1 LTTVATVVSGSDDH
15 YEPTGISLDIFKQR
29 YAFTESETWN
39 EACRR
44 LARTVAAAEKQEK
57 RDEWQEKFYKEI
69 VSNRFCPGGRI
80 WFGAGRPK
88 SNLINCFV
96 LDVEDSREGWG
107 KTCSDS
113 IIVSGVGGGIGINYS
128 KIRPKGTLVTGTGG
142 EAQGAVAYMRIINA
156 IAEEIRGGGNRRS
169 AHMMIL
175 NINHGDIE
183 EFLDTKLEQGNLK
196 NANVSVAFNMD
207 FDEFVGLVEKDKEL
221 SLIWRGNEFKK
232 IKAKVLWQKII
243 DHSYKNGEP
252 GLFNLNYANKMNNL
266 YYYKEI
272 TATNPCIT
280 GDTLILAR
288 KHGDDGNFKQIP
300 IKELA
305 ESGWQQ
311 IDVYTLDI
319 TTKMISPRIGVSPR
333 KTQENVEIWRVTF
346 EGGAEIKATPNHKI
360 WAFNNSEWLMIPI
373 KDLKIGW
380 EVGTFNQVIES
391 IEPCG
396 KEDVYNLTVPN
407 GGNYYAA
414 SKGMAF
420 CLGNCGEISSVP
432 YASCDLGSLVL
443 FRFIENGKINWDK
456 LDYTIRV
463 ATRFLDNV
471 LSITQYPLKEIEDES
486 LNARRIGIG
495 VTGLHDMLLLMG
507 QKYASEESIKTIE
520 QLFSFIVS
528 KAFETS
534 TYLAVEKGVF
544 PAYDREKFMRG
555 GFVKTLKN
563 SLKLKMR
570 EYGMRNSN
578 LMSIAP
584 TGTISML
591 CGNCSSGI
599 EPIFGPAYKRKYYDK
614 KNNDKMKEELIIHP
628 LFDKFMSEGKD
639 VSHFESSSNI
649 DLETHF
655 KIQKT
660 VQEYVDQS
668 ISKTILIDKERH
680 SRQEI
685 EKLIKQYFSGLKGL
699 TIYPMNSRSEQPI
712 SPISLQEARKLWK
725 ERNKESSTAEIATSP
740 NSCKSG
746 VCDL

>member
-1 LTTVATVVSGSDDH
+1 LTNTTAVSGSDR
-15 YEPTGISLDIFKQR
+15 YEPMGISLDIFKQR
-29 YAFTESETWN
+29 YAFTENETWD
-39 EACRR
+39 EACMR

-128 KIRPKGTLVTGTGG
+128 KIRPRGTLVTGTGG

-207 FDEFVGLVEKDKEL
+207 FDEFVELVEKDKDL
-221 SLIWRGNEFKK
+221 SLSWRGSELKK
-232 IKAKVLWQKII
+232 VKARVLWNKII
-243 DHSYKNGEP
+243 DHAYKNGEP
-252 GLFNLNYANKMNNL
+252 GIFNLNYANKMNNL
-266 YYYKEI
+266 YYYKDVI
-272 TATNPCIT
+272 ACNPCIT
-280 GDTLILAR
+280 GDTFIKCSSDVGLPFPR
-288 KHGDDGNFKQIP
+288 K
-300 IKELA
+300 IKDLA
-305 ESGWQQ
+305 EDG
-311 IDVYTLDI
+311 IDVLVYSRNKENGNYEIKLG
-319 TTKMISPRIGVSPR
+319 MRPR
-333 KTQENVEIWRVTF
+333 KTGEQKEVWKVIFNGEENLSIT
-346 EGGAEIKATPNHKI
+346 ATPDHK
-360 WAFNNSEWLMIPI
+360 FYLSDKSEIL
-373 KDLKIGW
+373 LKNLKCGDSMLASRKLFI
-380 EVGTFNQVIES
+380 EKVEFVGY
-391 IEPCG
+391 
-396 KEDVYNLTVPN
+396 EDVYNVTVDDN
-407 GGNYYAA
+407 HNYMIWLDEDT
-414 SKGMAF
+414 SVVV
-420 CLGNCGEISSVP
+420 GNCGEVIAPSNSSCV
-432 YASCDLGSLVL
+432 LGSLVL
-443 FRFIENGKINWDK
+443 PRFVENEKINWDK
-456 LDYTIRV
+456 LDYTVRV
-463 ATRFLDNV
+463 ANRFLDNIV
-471 LSITQYPLKEIEDES
+471 SITQYPLKEIEDES
-486 LNARRIGIG
+486 LNTRRIGIG
-495 VTGLHDMLLLMG
+495 VVGLHDMLLSMG
-507 QKYASEESIKTIE
+507 QKYASEESIKIIE

-528 KAFETS
+528 KAYETS

-544 PAYDREKFMRG
+544 PKYDREKFMKS

-563 SLKLKMR
+563 SVKLRIR

-614 KNNDKMKEELIIHP
+614 KNGDKMKEETIIHP

-639 VSHFESSSNI
+639 VSHFESSSSI

-660 VQEYVDQS
+660 VQEHVDQS
-668 ISKTILIDKERH
+668 ISKTILVDKEKH
-680 SRQEI
+680 SKQEI
-685 EKLIKQYFSGLKGL
+685 EKLIKQYMGQLKGL
-699 TIYPMNSRSEQPI
+699 TIYPLNSRSEQPI
-712 SPISLQEARKLWK
+712 NPISLQEAKKLWK
-725 ERNKESSTAEIATSP
+725 EKNKELLSTAEIATSHD
-740 NSCKSG
+740 SCRDGK
-746 VCDL
+746 CDL

>member
-1 LTTVATVVSGSDDH
+1 MTNTTTAVSGSDH

-29 YAFTESETWN
+29 YAFTENETWD
-39 EACRR
+39 EACMR

-128 KIRPKGTLVTGTGG
+128 KIRPRGTLVTGTGG

-207 FDEFVGLVEKDKEL
+207 FDEFIGLVEKDKDL
-221 SLIWRGNEFKK
+221 SLSWRGNEFKK
-232 IKAKVLWQKII
+232 IKAKLLWNKII
-243 DHSYKNGEP
+243 DHAYKNGEP
-252 GLFNLNYANKMNNL
+252 GIFNMNYANKMNNL
-266 YYYKEI
+266 HYCREV
-272 TATNPCIT
+272 TATNPC
-280 GDTLILAR
+280 A
-288 KHGDDGNFKQIP
+288 
-300 IKELA
+300 EL
-305 ESGWQQ
+305 SS
-311 IDVYTLDI
+311 
-319 TTKMISPRIGVSPR
+319 SPRGS
-333 KTQENVEIWRVTF
+333 
-346 EGGAEIKATPNHKI
+346 
-360 WAFNNSEWLMIPI
+360 
-373 KDLKIGW
+373 
-380 EVGTFNQVIES
+380 
-391 IEPCG
+391 C
-396 KEDVYNLTVPN
+396 
-407 GGNYYAA
+407 
-414 SKGMAF
+414 
-420 CLGNCGEISSVP
+420 CLGSV
-432 YASCDLGSLVL
+432 VL
-443 FRFIENGKINWDK
+443 FRFVENGKINWDK

-486 LNARRIGIG
+486 LQTRRIGIG
-495 VTGLHDMLLLMG
+495 VTGLHDMLLLLG

-520 QLFSFIVS
+520 QLFNFITS
-528 KAFETS
+528 KTYETS
-534 TYLAVEKGVF
+534 TYLAVEKGAF
-544 PAYDREKFMRG
+544 PAYDKEKFLKS

-563 SLKLKMR
+563 SVKIRIR
-570 EYGMRNSN
+570 EYGCRNSN
-578 LMSIAP
+578 LMSVAP

-599 EPIFGPAYKRKYYDK
+599 EPIFGPAYKRKFYDK
-614 KNNDKMKEELIIHP
+614 KNNDKMKEEIIFHP
-628 LFDKFMSEGKD
+628 IFARFMAEGKD
-639 VSHFESSSNI
+639 VSHFECSSDI
-649 DLETHF
+649 PLKTHF
-655 KIQKT
+655 EIQKT

-668 ISKTILIDKERH
+668 ISKTILVDRDKH
-680 SRQEI
+680 SKQEI
-685 EKLIKQYFSGLKGL
+685 EKLIKNYFGQLKGITL
-699 TIYPMNSRSEQPI
+699 YPMGSRDDQPI
-712 SPISLQEARKLWK
+712 TPLSLQEAKKLWK
-725 ERNKESSTAEIATSP
+725 EKNKDAVEGAQGME
-740 NSCKSG
+740 CKSG
-746 VCDL
+746 VCEL